1 MVTTSGSKVTLTQTA
16 WWHYPLLRKRG
27 CRRQAAAPAAHLA
40 VSSAVTTL
48 HQLKPCK
55 ANQQRY
61 PFTIGLQ
68 INVTLHN
75 YSQIKTAKD
84 LISVTG

>member
-1 MVTTSGSKVTLTQTA
+1 MTLTQTV
-16 WWHYPLLRKRG
+16 WQHYPLHRKRG
-27 CRRQAAAPAAHLA
+27 YRRRATAPAAHLA

-61 PFTIGLQ
+61 PFTIELQ
-68 INVTLHN
+68 INSSLHN

-84 LISVTG
+84 